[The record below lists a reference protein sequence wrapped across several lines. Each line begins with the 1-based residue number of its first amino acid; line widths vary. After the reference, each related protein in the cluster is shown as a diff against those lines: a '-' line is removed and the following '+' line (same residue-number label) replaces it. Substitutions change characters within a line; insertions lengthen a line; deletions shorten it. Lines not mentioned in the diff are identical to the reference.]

1 LNDTV
6 RSMEKTIILYKPDEY
21 GNEVRVVKQE
31 SELDEQERVQVL
43 NELIQKFNNSPTYT
57 QIDFLRLINEQI
69 KYELEI
75 KS

>member
-1 LNDTV
+1 
-6 RSMEKTIILYKPDEY
+6 MEKTIILYKPDEY

>member
-1 LNDTV
+1 MNDTV